1 MIVAAVGSLA
11 SELAG
16 STAAAAAPAGTASSA
31 LAGTASTSS
40 ATPASSL
47 SLEPAGASEALS
59 EAPGASGVEAPASGP
74 NNFGSQLTEAISSLE
89 SSQRSADSA
98 SQALATGTVKDPES
112 AVVTVE
118 DASLAMQ
125 LAAQIR
131 SKATEAAQT
140 IFQTQV

>member
-1 MIVAAVGSLA
+1 MIIPPIGGLGAQLSLGQAEGLAQGS
-11 SELAG
+11 
-16 STAAAAAPAGTASSA
+16 AAAPAEA
-31 LAGTASTSS
+31 LAQGGQAGVG
-40 ATPASSL
+40 A
-47 SLEPAGASEALS
+47 EPVGGE
-59 EAPGASGVEAPASGP
+59 SGG
-74 NNFGSQLTEAISSLE
+74 FGSELTEAISSLE
-89 SSQRSADSA
+89 KTQQSAASA

-118 DASLAMQ
+118 DAQMAMQ